1 MMVLFYRAHW
11 RDYKNDQ
18 VRIMINLTTLTHRD
32 ALCLNA
38 RFTSREEAIHAL
50 TQRLAALGKISSTEQ
65 FLEEVYRRESLGPTA
80 LGEGLAVPHGKTAAV
95 KEAAFA
101 VATLSEPLQ
110 WEGVDG
116 PEAVD
121 LVVLLAIPPNEAGTT
136 HMQLLTALTTRLA
149 DDEIRARIQSATTP
163 DELLS
168 ALDDKGG
175 TQPSASFSNAPT
187 IVCVTACPAGIAHTY
202 MAAEYLEKAGRK
214 LGVNVYVEKQG
225 ANGIEGRLTA
235 DQLNSATAC
244 IFAAEVAIKE
254 SERFNGIPALSVP
267 VAEPIRH
274 AEALIQQALTLK
286 RSDETRTVQQ
296 DTQPVKSVKTEL
308 KQALLSGISF
318 AVPLIVAGGTVL
330 AVAVLLSQ
338 IFGLQDLFNEEN
350 SWLWMYRKLGGGL
363 LGILM
368 VPVLAAY
375 TTYSLADKPAL
386 APGFAAGL
394 AANMIGSGFL
404 GAVVGGLI
412 AGYLMRWVKNH
423 LRLSSK
429 FNGFLTFYLYPVLGT
444 LGAGSLMLF
453 VVGEPVAWINNSL
466 TAWLNGLSG
475 SNALLLG
482 AILGFMCSFDL
493 GGPVN
498 KAAYAFCLGA
508 MANGVY
514 GPYAIF
520 ASVKMVSA
528 FTVTASTMLAPRLF
542 KEFEIETGKS
552 TWLLGLAGITE
563 GAIPMAIE
571 DPLRVIGSFVLGSMV
586 TGAIVG
592 AMNIGLSTPGA
603 GIFSLFLLHDNGA
616 GGVMAAI
623 GWFGAALV
631 GAAIST
637 AILLIWR
644 RHAVKHGNY
653 LTDGVMP

>member
-1 MMVLFYRAHW
+1 MVLFYRAHW

-18 VRIMINLTTLTHRD
+18 VRIMMNLTTLTHRD

-136 HMQLLTALTTRLA
+136 HMQLLTALTMRLA

-375 TTYSLADKPAL
+375 TAYSLADKPAL

-637 AILLIWR
+637 AILLMWR

>member
-1 MMVLFYRAHW
+1 M
-11 RDYKNDQ
+11 
-18 VRIMINLTTLTHRD
+18 NLTTLTDPRAFCVQAQFTRRD
-32 ALCLNA
+32 
-38 RFTSREEAIHAL
+38 EAIRQLAM
-50 TQRLAALGKISSTEQ
+50 RLEALGKITDAEA
-65 FLEEVYRRESLGPTA
+65 FLVDVFQRESLGPTA
-80 LGEGLAVPHGKTAAV
+80 LGEGLAVPHGKSATV

-101 VATLSEPLQ
+101 VATLCEPLE

-116 PEAVD
+116 PEEVT
-121 LVVLLAIPPNEAGTT
+121 LIFLLAIPPAEAGST
-136 HMQLLTALTTRLA
+136 HIEVLTALTSRLA
-149 DDEIRARIQSATTP
+149 DDDLRARVMAATTA
-163 DELLS
+163 EGVLT
-168 ALDDKGG
+168 ALDAAPGEQADAI
-175 TQPSASFSNAPT
+175 QESAPT

-202 MAAEYLEKAGRK
+202 MAAEYLEKAGRRM
-214 LGVNVYVEKQG
+214 GVNVVVEKQG
-225 ANGIEGRLTA
+225 ANGIEGRLTSQ
-235 DQLNSATAC
+235 QLQEARAC

-254 SERFNGIPALSVP
+254 SERFAGIPTVSVP
-267 VAEPIRH
+267 VAEPLRH
-274 AEALIQQALTLK
+274 AEALIERALALK
-286 RSDETRTVQQ
+286 PADAARHAPVDTETK
-296 DTQPVKSVKTEL
+296 KSVKTEL

-330 AVAVLLSQ
+330 AVSVLLAQ
-338 IFGLQDLFNEEN
+338 ILGLQHLFDQEN
-350 SWLWMYRKLGGGL
+350 SWLWMYRKLGGGM
-363 LGILM
+363 LGMLM

-375 TTYSLADKPAL
+375 TAYSLADKPAL
-386 APGFAAGL
+386 TPGFAAGL

-404 GAVVGGLI
+404 GAIAGGLI

-423 LRLSSK
+423 IRLSIR
-429 FNGFLTFYLYPVLGT
+429 FNGFLTFYLYPVIGV

-453 VVGEPVAWINNSL
+453 VIGEPVAWINNAL

-475 SNALLLG
+475 ANALLLG

-498 KAAYAFCLGA
+498 KASYAFCLGA

-542 KEFEIETGKS
+542 KPFEIETGKS

-592 AMNIGLSTPGA
+592 AMGIGLSTPGA
-603 GIFSLFLLHDNGA
+603 GIFSLFLLHDA
-616 GGVMAAI
+616 GLSGVVAAA

-631 GAAIST
+631 GTAIST
-637 AILLIWR
+637 FILLLWR
-644 RHAVKHGNY
+644 RQAVKTGKY
-653 LTDGVMP
+653 ITEDAIP

>member
-1 MMVLFYRAHW
+1 M
-11 RDYKNDQ
+11 
-18 VRIMINLTTLTHRD
+18 NLTTLTQRD

-38 RFTSREEAIHAL
+38 RFTSREEAIRTLAHRL
-50 TQRLAALGKISSTEQ
+50 TALGKIADSDT
-65 FLEEVYRRESLGPTA
+65 FLEAVFARENLGPTA
-80 LGEGLAVPHGKTAAV
+80 LGEGLAVPHGKMSAV

-101 VATLSEPLQ
+101 VATLSKPLS

-121 LVVLLAIPPNEAGTT
+121 LIFLLAIPQEEAGST

-149 DDEIRARIQSATTP
+149 DEETRARVMAATSA
-163 DELLS
+163 DELLA
-168 ALDDKGG
+168 ALDDNGHG
-175 TQPSASFSNAPT
+175 PMVATPFNAPT

-214 LGVNVYVEKQG
+214 LGVNVFVEKQG

-235 DQLNSATAC
+235 DQLNSASAC
-244 IFAAEVAIKE
+244 ILAAEVAIKE
-254 SERFNGIPALSVP
+254 SERFAGIPVLTVP

-274 AEALIQQALTLK
+274 AEQLIRQALALEPQNVK
-286 RSDETRTVQQ
+286 RVRQEESH
-296 DTQPVKSVKTEL
+296 QPKGLKTEL

-330 AVAVLLSQ
+330 AVAVLLAQ
-338 IFGLQDLFNEEN
+338 IFGLQPLFEQEN
-350 SWLWMYRKLGGGL
+350 SWLWMYRKLGGGM
-363 LGILM
+363 LGVLM

-375 TTYSLADKPAL
+375 TAYSLADKPAL

-404 GAVVGGLI
+404 GAIAGGLI
-412 AGYLMRWVKNH
+412 AGYLMRWVKKH

-429 FNGFLTFYLYPVLGT
+429 FNGFLSFYLYPVVGT

-475 SNALLLG
+475 ANALLLG

-528 FTVTASTMLAPRLF
+528 FTVTASTLISPRLF

-571 DPLRVIGSFVLGSMV
+571 DPVRVIGSFVLGSMA
-586 TGAIVG
+586 TGAMVG

-603 GIFSLFLLHDNGA
+603 GIFSLFLLHDAGY
-616 GGVMAAI
+616 GGVLAAA

-631 GAAIST
+631 GTVIST
-637 AILLIWR
+637 LVLLLWR
-644 RHAVKHGNY
+644 RYAVKQGKY
-653 LTDGVMP
+653 TTDGVMS

>member
-1 MMVLFYRAHW
+1 MVLFYRAHW

-18 VRIMINLTTLTHRD
+18 VRIMMNLTTLTHRD

-375 TTYSLADKPAL
+375 TAYSLADKPAL

-453 VVGEPVAWINNSL
+453 VVGEPLAWINNSL

-637 AILLIWR
+637 AILLMWR

>member
-1 MMVLFYRAHW
+1 MVLFYRAHW

-18 VRIMINLTTLTHRD
+18 VRIMMNLTTLTHRD

-65 FLEEVYRRESLGPTA
+65 FLKEVYCRESLGPTA

-235 DQLNSATAC
+235 EQLNSATAC

-274 AEALIQQALTLK
+274 AEALIQQALTLE
-286 RSDETRTVQQ
+286 RSGETRTVQQ
-296 DTQPVKSVKTEL
+296 DTQPAKSVKTEL

-375 TTYSLADKPAL
+375 TAYSLADKPAL

-466 TAWLNGLSG
+466 TAWLNSLSG

-616 GGVMAAI
+616 GGVLAAI

>member
-1 MMVLFYRAHW
+1 MVLFYRAHW

-18 VRIMINLTTLTHRD
+18 VRIMMNLTTLTHRD

-163 DELLS
+163 VELLS

-375 TTYSLADKPAL
+375 TAYSLADKPAL

-637 AILLIWR
+637 AILLMWR

>member
-1 MMVLFYRAHW
+1 MVLFYRAHW

-18 VRIMINLTTLTHRD
+18 VRIMMNLTTLTHRD

-38 RFTSREEAIHAL
+38 RFTSREEANHAL

-375 TTYSLADKPAL
+375 TAYSLADKPAL

-637 AILLIWR
+637 AILLMWR

>member
-1 MMVLFYRAHW
+1 MVLFYRAHW

-18 VRIMINLTTLTHRD
+18 VRIMMNLTTLTHLD

-375 TTYSLADKPAL
+375 TAYSLADKPAL

-637 AILLIWR
+637 AILLMWR

>member
-1 MMVLFYRAHW
+1 MVLFYRAHW

-18 VRIMINLTTLTHRD
+18 VRIMMNLTTLTHRD

-375 TTYSLADKPAL
+375 TAYSLADKPAL

-429 FNGFLTFYLYPVLGT
+429 FNGFLTFYLYPVIGT

>member
-1 MMVLFYRAHW
+1 MVLFYRAHW

-18 VRIMINLTTLTHRD
+18 VRIMMNLTTLTHRD

-149 DDEIRARIQSATTP
+149 DDEIRARIQSVTTP

-375 TTYSLADKPAL
+375 TAYSLADKPAL

-637 AILLIWR
+637 AILLMWR

>member
-1 MMVLFYRAHW
+1 MVLFYRAHW

-18 VRIMINLTTLTHRD
+18 VRIMMNLTTLTHRD

-375 TTYSLADKPAL
+375 TAYSLADKPAL

-528 FTVTASTMLAPRLF
+528 FTVTASTMLAPCLF

>member
-1 MMVLFYRAHW
+1 MVLFYRAHW

-18 VRIMINLTTLTHRD
+18 VRIMMNLTTLTHRD

-286 RSDETRTVQQ
+286 RSDEMRTVQQ

-375 TTYSLADKPAL
+375 TAYSLADKPAL

-637 AILLIWR
+637 AILLMWR

>member
-1 MMVLFYRAHW
+1 MVLFYRAHW

-18 VRIMINLTTLTHRD
+18 VRIMMNLTTLTHRD

-235 DQLNSATAC
+235 EKLNSATAC

-274 AEALIQQALTLK
+274 AEALIQQALTLE
-286 RSDETRTVQQ
+286 RSGETRTVQQ
-296 DTQPVKSVKTEL
+296 DTQPAKSVKTEL
-308 KQALLSGISF
+308 KQALLNGISF

-350 SWLWMYRKLGGGL
+350 SWLWMYRKLGGGM

-375 TTYSLADKPAL
+375 TAYSLADKPAL

>member
-1 MMVLFYRAHW
+1 M
-11 RDYKNDQ
+11 
-18 VRIMINLTTLTHRD
+18 NLTTLTHPQ
-32 ALCLNA
+32 AIFLHA
-38 RFTSREEAIHAL
+38 RFTDRDDAIRQLA
-50 TQRLAALGKISSTEQ
+50 QRLHDLGKIADPER
-65 FLEEVYRRESLGPTA
+65 FLADVLQREAQGPTA
-80 LGEGLAVPHGKTAAV
+80 LGEGLAVPHGKSAAV
-95 KEAAFA
+95 NEAAFA
-101 VATLSEPLQ
+101 VATLRNPLE

-116 PEAVD
+116 PENVE
-121 LVVLLAIPPNEAGTT
+121 LIFLLAIPPAEAGTT
-136 HMQLLTALTTRLA
+136 HMKVLTALTSRLA
-149 DDEIRARIQSATTP
+149 DDVLRARVMAADTP
-163 DELLS
+163 DALLAALDEAPEEQTVALLS
-168 ALDDKGG
+168 D
-175 TQPSASFSNAPT
+175 APT

-214 LGVNVYVEKQG
+214 LGVNVIVEKQG
-225 ANGIEGRLTA
+225 ANGIEGRLTPQ
-235 DQLNSATAC
+235 QLKEAKAC
-244 IFAAEVAIKE
+244 IFAADVAIKDH
-254 SERFNGIPALSVP
+254 ERFNGIPALSVP
-267 VAEPIRH
+267 VTEPLRH
-274 AEALIQQALTLK
+274 AEALITQALALK
-286 RSDETRTVQQ
+286 TSEVQRQHQSDADGR
-296 DTQPVKSVKTEL
+296 KSLKTEL

-330 AVAVLLSQ
+330 AVSVLLAQ
-338 IFGLQDLFNEEN
+338 MLGLQHLFDQEN
-350 SWLWMYRKLGGGL
+350 SWLWMYRKLGGGM
-363 LGILM
+363 LGVLM

-375 TTYSLADKPAL
+375 TAYSLADKPAL

-404 GAVVGGLI
+404 GAIAGGLI

-423 LRLSSK
+423 VRLSNRY
-429 FNGFLTFYLYPVLGT
+429 NGFLVYYLYPVIGT

-453 VVGEPVAWINNSL
+453 VIGEPVAWINNAL

-475 SNALLLG
+475 ANALLLG

-528 FTVTASTMLAPRLF
+528 FTVTASTLISPRLF
-542 KEFEIETGKS
+542 KPFEIETGKS

-571 DPLRVIGSFVLGSMV
+571 DPLRVIGSFVLGSLV

-592 AMNIGLSTPGA
+592 AMGMGLSTPGA
-603 GIFSLFLLHDNGA
+603 GIFSLFLLHPA
-616 GGVMAAI
+616 GLSGVAAAA

-631 GAAIST
+631 GTAIST
-637 AILLIWR
+637 SVLLLWR
-644 RHAVKHGNY
+644 RQAVKNGKYIPNSI
-653 LTDGVMP
+653 MP

>member
-1 MMVLFYRAHW
+1 MVLFYRAHW

-18 VRIMINLTTLTHRD
+18 VRIMMNLTTLTHRD

-254 SERFNGIPALSVP
+254 IERFNGIPALSVP

-375 TTYSLADKPAL
+375 TAYSLADKPAL

>member
-1 MMVLFYRAHW
+1 MVLFYRAHW

-18 VRIMINLTTLTHRD
+18 VRIMMNLTTLTHRD

-175 TQPSASFSNAPT
+175 SQPSASFSNAPT

-350 SWLWMYRKLGGGL
+350 SWLWMYRKLGGGM

-375 TTYSLADKPAL
+375 TAYSLADKPAL

-482 AILGFMCSFDL
+482 AILGFMCSFAL

>member
-1 MMVLFYRAHW
+1 MVLFYRAHW

-18 VRIMINLTTLTHRD
+18 VRIMMNLTTLTHRD

-330 AVAVLLSQ
+330 AGAGLLSQ
-338 IFGLQDLFNEEN
+338 IFGLQDMFNEEN

-375 TTYSLADKPAL
+375 TAYSLADKPAL

-637 AILLIWR
+637 AILLMWR

>member
-1 MMVLFYRAHW
+1 M
-11 RDYKNDQ
+11 
-18 VRIMINLTTLTHRD
+18 NLTTLTDPRAVCVQEQFTRRD
-32 ALCLNA
+32 
-38 RFTSREEAIHAL
+38 EAIRQLAM
-50 TQRLAALGKISSTEQ
+50 RLEALGKITDAEA
-65 FLEEVYRRESLGPTA
+65 FLVDVFQRESLGPTA
-80 LGEGLAVPHGKTAAV
+80 LGEGLAVPHGKSATV

-101 VATLSEPLQ
+101 VATLCEPLE

-116 PEAVD
+116 PEEVT
-121 LVVLLAIPPNEAGTT
+121 LIFLLAIPPAEAGST
-136 HMQLLTALTTRLA
+136 HIEVLTALTSRLA
-149 DDEIRARIQSATTP
+149 DDDLRARVMAATTA
-163 DELLS
+163 EGVLT
-168 ALDDKGG
+168 ALDAAPGEQADAI
-175 TQPSASFSNAPT
+175 QESAPT

-202 MAAEYLEKAGRK
+202 MATEYLEKAGRRM
-214 LGVNVYVEKQG
+214 GVNVVVEKQG
-225 ANGIEGRLTA
+225 ANGIEGRLTSQ
-235 DQLNSATAC
+235 QLQEARAC

-254 SERFNGIPALSVP
+254 SERFAGIPTVSVP
-267 VAEPIRH
+267 VAEPLRH
-274 AEALIQQALTLK
+274 AEALIERALALK
-286 RSDETRTVQQ
+286 PADAARHAPVDTETK
-296 DTQPVKSVKTEL
+296 KSVKTEL

-330 AVAVLLSQ
+330 AVSVLLAQ
-338 IFGLQDLFNEEN
+338 ILGLQHLFDQEN
-350 SWLWMYRKLGGGL
+350 SWLWMYRKLGGGM
-363 LGILM
+363 LGMLM

-375 TTYSLADKPAL
+375 TAYSLADKPAL
-386 APGFAAGL
+386 TPGFAAGL

-404 GAVVGGLI
+404 GAIAGGLI

-423 LRLSSK
+423 IRLSSR
-429 FNGFLTFYLYPVLGT
+429 FNGFLTFYLYPVIGVLGE
-444 LGAGSLMLF
+444 GSLMLF
-453 VVGEPVAWINNSL
+453 VIGEPVAWINNAL

-475 SNALLLG
+475 ANALLLG

-498 KAAYAFCLGA
+498 KASYAFCLGA

-542 KEFEIETGKS
+542 KPFEIETGKS

-592 AMNIGLSTPGA
+592 AMGIGLSTPGA
-603 GIFSLFLLHDNGA
+603 GIFSLFLLHDA
-616 GGVMAAI
+616 GLSSVVAAA

-631 GAAIST
+631 GTAIST
-637 AILLIWR
+637 FILLFWR
-644 RHAVKHGNY
+644 RQAVKTGKY
-653 LTDGVMP
+653 ITEDAIP

>member
-1 MMVLFYRAHW
+1 MVLFYRAHW

-18 VRIMINLTTLTHRD
+18 VRIMMNLTTLTHRD

-235 DQLNSATAC
+235 EQLNSATAC

-274 AEALIQQALTLK
+274 AEALIQQALTLE
-286 RSDETRTVQQ
+286 RSGETRTVQQ
-296 DTQPVKSVKTEL
+296 DTQPAKSVKTEL

-350 SWLWMYRKLGGGL
+350 SWLWMYRKLGGGM

-375 TTYSLADKPAL
+375 TAYSLADKPAL

-482 AILGFMCSFDL
+482 AILGFMFSFDL

>member
-1 MMVLFYRAHW
+1 M
-11 RDYKNDQ
+11 
-18 VRIMINLTTLTHRD
+18 NLTTLTDPRAVCVQAQFTRRD
-32 ALCLNA
+32 
-38 RFTSREEAIHAL
+38 EAIRQLAM
-50 TQRLAALGKISSTEQ
+50 RLEALGKITDAEA
-65 FLEEVYRRESLGPTA
+65 FLVDVFQRESLGPTA
-80 LGEGLAVPHGKTAAV
+80 LGEGLAVPHGKSATV

-101 VATLSEPLQ
+101 VATLCEPLE

-116 PEAVD
+116 PEEVT
-121 LVVLLAIPPNEAGTT
+121 LIFLLAIPPAEAGST
-136 HMQLLTALTTRLA
+136 HIEVLTALTSRLA
-149 DDEIRARIQSATTP
+149 DDDLRARVMAATTAE
-163 DELLS
+163 DVLT
-168 ALDDKGG
+168 ALDAAPGEQADAI
-175 TQPSASFSNAPT
+175 QESAPT

-202 MAAEYLEKAGRK
+202 MAAEYLEKAGRRM
-214 LGVNVYVEKQG
+214 GVNVVVEKQG
-225 ANGIEGRLTA
+225 ANGIEGRLTSQ
-235 DQLNSATAC
+235 QLQEARAC

-254 SERFNGIPALSVP
+254 SERFAGIPTVSVP
-267 VAEPIRH
+267 VAEPLRH
-274 AEALIQQALTLK
+274 AEALIERALGLK
-286 RSDETRTVQQ
+286 PADAARHAPVDTETK
-296 DTQPVKSVKTEL
+296 KSVKTEL

-330 AVAVLLSQ
+330 AVSVLLAQ
-338 IFGLQDLFNEEN
+338 ILGLQHLFDQEN
-350 SWLWMYRKLGGGL
+350 SWLWMYRKLGGGM
-363 LGILM
+363 LGMLM

-375 TTYSLADKPAL
+375 TAYSLADKPAL
-386 APGFAAGL
+386 TPGFAAGL

-404 GAVVGGLI
+404 GAIAGGLI
-412 AGYLMRWVKNH
+412 AGYLMRWVKYH
-423 LRLSSK
+423 IRLSSR
-429 FNGFLTFYLYPVLGT
+429 FNGFLTFYLYPVIGV

-453 VVGEPVAWINNSL
+453 VIGEPVAWINNAL

-475 SNALLLG
+475 ANALLLG

-498 KAAYAFCLGA
+498 KASYAFCLGA

-542 KEFEIETGKS
+542 KPFEIETGKS

-592 AMNIGLSTPGA
+592 AMGIGLSTPGA
-603 GIFSLFLLHDNGA
+603 GIFSLFLLHDAGLNG
-616 GGVMAAI
+616 VVAAA

-631 GAAIST
+631 GTAIST
-637 AILLIWR
+637 FILLLWR
-644 RHAVKHGNY
+644 RQAVKTGKY
-653 LTDGVMP
+653 ITEDAIP

>member
-1 MMVLFYRAHW
+1 MVLFYRARW

-18 VRIMINLTTLTHRD
+18 VRIMMNLTTLTHRD

-38 RFTSREEAIHAL
+38 RFTSREEAIHVL

-136 HMQLLTALTTRLA
+136 HMQLLIALTTRLA

-375 TTYSLADKPAL
+375 TAYSLADKPAL

-637 AILLIWR
+637 AILLMWR

>member
-1 MMVLFYRAHW
+1 MVLFYRAHW

-18 VRIMINLTTLTHRD
+18 VRIMMNLTTLTHRD
-32 ALCLNA
+32 ALCLNV

-244 IFAAEVAIKE
+244 IFAAEAAIKE

-375 TTYSLADKPAL
+375 TAYSLADKPAL

-637 AILLIWR
+637 AILLMWR

>member
-1 MMVLFYRAHW
+1 MVLFYRAHW

-18 VRIMINLTTLTHRD
+18 VRIMMNLTTLTHRD

-149 DDEIRARIQSATTP
+149 VDEIRARIQSATTP

-375 TTYSLADKPAL
+375 TAYSLADKPAL

>member
-1 MMVLFYRAHW
+1 MVLFYRAHW

-18 VRIMINLTTLTHRD
+18 VRIMMNLTTLTHRD

-38 RFTSREEAIHAL
+38 RFTSREEAIHVL

-375 TTYSLADKPAL
+375 TAYSLADKPAL

>member
-1 MMVLFYRAHW
+1 M
-11 RDYKNDQ
+11 
-18 VRIMINLTTLTHRD
+18 
-32 ALCLNA
+32 
-38 RFTSREEAIHAL
+38 
-50 TQRLAALGKISSTEQ
+50 RLYSN
-65 FLEEVYRRESLGPTA
+65 
-80 LGEGLAVPHGKTAAV
+80 

-375 TTYSLADKPAL
+375 TAYSLADKPAL

-394 AANMIGSGFL
+394 AANMISSGFL

-603 GIFSLFLLHDNGA
+603 GIFSLFLLHDNDA

-637 AILLIWR
+637 AILLMWR

>member
-1 MMVLFYRAHW
+1 M
-11 RDYKNDQ
+11 
-18 VRIMINLTTLTHRD
+18 NLTTLTHRD

-65 FLEEVYRRESLGPTA
+65 FLKEVYRRESLGPTA

-110 WEGVDG
+110 WESVDG

-274 AEALIQQALTLK
+274 AEALIQQSLTLE
-286 RSDETRTVQQ
+286 RGDETRTVQQ

-375 TTYSLADKPAL
+375 TAYSLADKPAL

-412 AGYLMRWVKNH
+412 AGYLIRWMKNH
-423 LRLSSK
+423 LRISSK
-429 FNGFLTFYLYPVLGT
+429 FNGFLTFYLYLVLGT

-466 TAWLNGLSG
+466 TAWLNALSG

-653 LTDGVMP
+653 LTDGVMQ